1 MLNHLPPARALAGL
15 TLAVALTTLAAACG
29 GSSAS
34 ASAGACAAPPDSLV
48 AIAVR
53 EYVQKASPTPHRF
66 LVEATGD
73 SALPD
78 AGRAAL
84 QAKGPMYFFPADPS
98 KQQAALASIDEKGSY
113 TTLLVLYGGMQTPV
127 RARAVVNLGG
137 RYVGG
142 GEGGESPARAYTFD
156 CAKGR
161 WQLSPAEGQ
170 QTS

>member
-1 MLNHLPPARALAGL
+1 MLNHLPSARALAGL

-29 GSSAS
+29 GSSAG

-48 AIAVR
+48 AVAVR
-53 EYVQKASPTPHRF
+53 EYVKKASPTPFRF

-73 SALPD
+73 SALPE

-84 QAKGPMYFFPADPS
+84 QDAGPMYYFPAEPA
-98 KQQAALASIDEKGSY
+98 KQSAALASLDSKGSY
-113 TTLLVLYGGMQTPV
+113 TTLLVLYGGTQTPAQ
-127 RARAVVNLGG
+127 ARAVITLGG

-142 GEGGESPARAYTFD
+142 AGGGDAPASAFTFD
-156 CAKGR
+156 CAKGK
-161 WQLSPAEGQ
+161 WQLATAEGQ

>member
-1 MLNHLPPARALAGL
+1 MLNHPPPARALAGL

-29 GSSAS
+29 GSSAG

-73 SALPD
+73 SALPE

-84 QAKGPMYFFPADPS
+84 QDKGPMYFFPADPS

-113 TTLLVLYGGMQTPV
+113 TTLLVLYGGTQTPAK
-127 RARAVVNLGG
+127 ARAVVNLGG

-142 GEGGESPARAYTFD
+142 GGGGDAPARAYTFD